1 MVDFNCLEE
10 IIMPTLL
17 LRIERRAR
25 FLMGALA
32 FLTLLILLLL
42 KTQLI
47 QFQPS
52 FDAYGWYA
60 VDTDNPA
67 VILTHRADSESACR
81 THARVHPVSCL
92 QGKSLNAQ
100 LLASSNVH

>member
-1 MVDFNCLEE
+1 MIDFNCLEE

-32 FLTLLILLLL
+32 FLTVLVLLLL

-47 QFQPS
+47 QLQPS

-67 VILTHRADSESACR
+67 VILTRRADSESACR
-81 THARVHPVSCL
+81 ARASTQRISCQ
-92 QGKSLNAQ
+92 QGKSLNLQ
-100 LLASSNVH
+100 LLASRDVH